1 MNITHI
7 HKSEDKNNAIS
18 KPHTREPSPFFIFS
32 GLDIE
37 YLSKRE
43 IKHQLKVMIGNKLYW
58 KKNIL
63 LIKDIMQ

>member
-43 IKHQLKVMIGNKLYW
+43 IKHQLKVMIGNKLC
-58 KKNIL
+58 
-63 LIKDIMQ
+63 